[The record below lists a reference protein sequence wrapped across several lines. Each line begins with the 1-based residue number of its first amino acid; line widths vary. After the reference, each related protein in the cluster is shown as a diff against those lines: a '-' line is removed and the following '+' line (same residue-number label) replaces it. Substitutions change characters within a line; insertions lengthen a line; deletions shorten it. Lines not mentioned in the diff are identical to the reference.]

1 VGNGLRTAIA
11 ARSRRCA
18 PFASFGSVADVDRV
32 LRIEAHAAQRRV
44 LAERD
49 EAWFFGVA
57 AADAR
62 GKRVPSANSLSW
74 RWTRSRSPLVRGRG
88 RGVRDAR
95 KDAPGA
101 CDEFRFLFG
110 VIFAPNLVR
119 VVPFV
124 FRQFCGAIDEIP
136 VRRIVLFEL
145 ARPQG
150 MPMARNMAR

>member
-1 VGNGLRTAIA
+1 MDAAAIA
-11 ARSRRCA
+11 A
-18 PFASFGSVADVDRV
+18 G
-32 LRIEAHAAQRRV
+32 
-44 LAERD
+44 D
-49 EAWFFGVA
+49 EAEVVA
-57 AADAR
+57 FA
-62 GKRVPSANSLSW
+62 
-74 RWTRSRSPLVRGRG
+74 
-88 RGVRDAR
+88 DAR

-145 ARPQG
+145 GEAPGNAHGAEHGEVSGGVGLVGIEQRAVPIEED
-150 MPMARNMAR
+150 AFER